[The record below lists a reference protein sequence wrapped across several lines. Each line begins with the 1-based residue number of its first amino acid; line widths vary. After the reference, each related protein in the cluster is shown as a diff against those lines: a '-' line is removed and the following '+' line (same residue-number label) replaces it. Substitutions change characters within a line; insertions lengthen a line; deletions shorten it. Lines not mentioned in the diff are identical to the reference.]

1 MAATY
6 IETTRNIPA
15 PLALVQEG
23 WREKASESFWFSVCL
38 VLFMVLGPFAAP
50 IALGFV
56 FSRQATGVEMTE
68 PEPIDE

>member
-6 IETTRNIPA
+6 IETARSLPN
-15 PLALVQEG
+15 PLALIQEG
-23 WREKASESFWFSVCL
+23 WREKAGEYVWFSVCL

-68 PEPIDE
+68 PERIEE